1 MNRVLMGTLLG
12 LMLAV
17 LCAARA
23 LGHDFG
29 SMRVDLR
36 PQSGSFIAVDVLAD
50 LDHVPTAMRADFAA
64 QLAATSSVLVDGG
77 EFAIGAAVTTEHV
90 LTDGKPT
97 SQIRM
102 HFDVQL
108 ARVPKS
114 IGFKTTLALPEYYVV
129 VHTADVHSA
138 GPSGELG
145 QWVSGGEASKLV
157 EVGVAAAPMGR
168 AALLAQYIVLGFEHI
183 VPLGYDHI
191 LFVLGLCL
199 LGTKLRPLLMQVT
212 AFTIAHSITLGLSL
226 TGVISLPA
234 QIVEPLIAV
243 SIAYVAIENVLRPRM
258 TWARVAVVF
267 GFGLVHGMG
276 FAGVLREV
284 GIPADRLWT
293 ALLGF
298 NVGVELGQL
307 SVIAGAFALV
317 GAWCRGKEWYR
328 GRVVIPVSACIAL
341 FALGLTVQ
349 RVLVP

>member
-1 MNRVLMGTLLG
+1 M
-12 LMLAV
+12 
-17 LCAARA
+17 
-23 LGHDFG
+23 
-29 SMRVDLR
+29 
-36 PQSGSFIAVDVLAD
+36 
-50 LDHVPTAMRADFAA
+50 
-64 QLAATSSVLVDGG
+64 
-77 EFAIGAAVTTEHV
+77 TE
-90 LTDGKPT
+90 GKPT
-97 SQIRM
+97 SQMKMR
-102 HFDVQL
+102 FEVRL
-108 ARVPKS
+108 ASAAKFV
-114 IGFKTTLALPEYYVV
+114 GFKTMLLLPEYSVV
-129 VHTADVHSA
+129 VHAGGEATASA
-138 GPSGELG
+138 GERG
-145 QWVSGGEASKLV
+145 QWVSGGEASTLV
-157 EVGVAAAPMGR
+157 EVGAAAVPMGR

-226 TGVISLPA
+226 TGVISLSA

-258 TWARVAVVF
+258 TWTRVAVVF
-267 GFGLVHGMG
+267 GFGLMHGMG
-276 FAGVLREV
+276 FAGVLQEV
-284 GIPADRLWT
+284 GIPAERLWT

-328 GRVVIPVSACIAL
+328 GRVAIAASACIAV